1 MKNIE
6 NIIDLQR
13 KYFKEGNTL
22 PIEFRIEALKK
33 LKSIIENNEEFLFE
47 ALYKDLNKSPFEA
60 YSTEIGVIYSEISYI
75 IKNIKSW
82 TKRKRVRTNLVN
94 FKSKSYILKE
104 PYGNTLIISPWNYPI
119 FLTIMPLIGAIA
131 AGNTAIMKVS
141 RSSSNTSRA
150 LEQIINVNFP
160 NEYIYVIT
168 GEAGTSEY
176 LLEQKFDYIFYT
188 GGIEYGK
195 NVMKK
200 ASKFLTPVTLELGG
214 KSPCIVDSNSDIPM
228 VAKRIVWG
236 KFINS
241 GQTCVAPD
249 YIYVDKSIKDELI
262 KNIVYYIE
270 NMILVDRDNY
280 PKIISEKHFNRLL
293 KYLDNLDIIYDS
305 GVDNHYQKIYPILVD
320 EPDFNNPIM
329 EEEIFGPILPILSY
343 EKVDEA
349 IKNINSLTK
358 PLAAYIFSNN
368 EVFID
373 NILHKIPF
381 GGGCVNDTLM
391 HLASPYLPFGGV
403 GTSGMGSYH
412 GKKSFDTFSH
422 EKSILDKS
430 IRIDLPFR
438 YPPYNDK
445 LKLVKK
451 ILK

>member
-1 MKNIE
+1 ML
-6 NIIDLQR
+6 LQ
-13 KYFKEGNTL
+13 
-22 PIEFRIEALKK
+22 I
-33 LKSIIENNEEFLFE
+33 
-47 ALYKDLNKSPFEA
+47 
-60 YSTEIGVIYSEISYI
+60 
-75 IKNIKSW
+75 
-82 TKRKRVRTNLVN
+82 
-94 FKSKSYILKE
+94 
-104 PYGNTLIISPWNYPI
+104 
-119 FLTIMPLIGAIA
+119 
-131 AGNTAIMKVS
+131 
-141 RSSSNTSRA
+141 
-150 LEQIINVNFP
+150 
-160 NEYIYVIT
+160 
-168 GEAGTSEY
+168 
-176 LLEQKFDYIFYT
+176 
-188 GGIEYGK
+188 
-195 NVMKK
+195 
-200 ASKFLTPVTLELGG
+200 
-214 KSPCIVDSNSDIPM
+214 
-228 VAKRIVWG
+228 
-236 KFINS
+236 
-241 GQTCVAPD
+241 
-249 YIYVDKSIKDELI
+249 IYVDKSIKDELI

-270 NMILVDRDNY
+270 NMILVDREKKK
-280 PKIISEKHFNRLL
+280 KIISEKHFNRLL

-412 GKKSFDTFSH
+412 GKKSFETFSH